1 MPIDTAF
8 YLATEDVTRRC
19 RLLGQRYITQ
29 DGRYVLDNKDLA
41 RIRLTSEEFINGLQ
55 GIESVGADE
64 AKLLIAKGG
73 YNMQP
78 PVSTQE
84 EEEEQQ
90 EEEQETEE

>member
-1 MPIDTAF
+1 
-8 YLATEDVTRRC
+8 
-19 RLLGQRYITQ
+19 
-29 DGRYVLDNKDLA
+29 LA

-78 PVSTQE
+78 PVTAQ
-84 EEEEQQ
+84 EEEQQ